1 MNEVRIKSRRLVAI
15 ACLLGI
21 PAAFADDSASTP
33 AAFADDPAALVAIP
47 VTPVEVRELPAVSVD
62 GLPSVSSLNLSL
74 PTLVAKAPGKKGKAF
89 ALKLSPP
96 AASTSNSLLLA
107 GGPVALD
114 LKVPAAKDLSSA
126 ASLKLNLPD
135 GAVKAQAS
143 ASVGREDG
151 QTAFWHKDAAN
162 LEAQISG
169 PMGTALNVSGENKL
183 SLTYRAPE
191 SVGAADGP
199 AHVVR
204 SESQSGQA
212 SMTLPL
218 APFQVT
224 VGGNS
229 TSEHTQE
236 GAPGNAASFTQSAVR
251 TADHTAY
258 VDVEWQPLAGVQLKG
273 GTAARVANISWQ
285 DAHSSSYRSVNPHLT
300 ATVTPFRDTT
310 VTAKV
315 EQVVAPFDAAAFANY
330 TKADSAANASGF
342 QPDHAW
348 QLQTRVEQR
357 VGPASVSATYTK
369 ARQGTVTEFAE
380 VEGVQAPATT
390 PLLGRDSVAV
400 AVNLPLAAVG
410 LPHTDL
416 TSEAT
421 WQSSRVVDP
430 VTFETRAASGEP
442 AQKVSLRLAHSLPS
456 HNLSIGVT
464 GEFTGERTSY
474 QVKELSTTAASGSVG
489 AFVSY
494 KPGAYEVD
502 LNVSGL
508 YGSSTRD
515 DFYHGTR
522 GASLIDRSSV
532 QDNSGPTLKL
542 ELKRPF

>member
-1 MNEVRIKSRRLVAI
+1 MAFLFSAPAAIADDADVLVA
-15 ACLLGI
+15 
-21 PAAFADDSASTP
+21 
-33 AAFADDPAALVAIP
+33 VP
-47 VTPVEVRELPAVSVD
+47 VTPVEVRELPGVSVD
-62 GLPSVSSLNLSL
+62 GLPSLSALDLSL
-74 PTLVAKAPGKKGKAF
+74 PALVVRAPGKTGKKGKGA
-89 ALKLSPP
+89 ALTLSSP
-96 AASTSNSLLLA
+96 AAAASDSLLL
-107 GGPVALD
+107 GEGPVALD
-114 LKVPAAKDLSSA
+114 LKVPAAKDLTSG
-126 ASLKLNLPD
+126 ASLNLSLPT
-135 GAVKAQAS
+135 GVVKAQAS
-143 ASVGREDG
+143 ASVGKEVG
-151 QTAFWHKDAAN
+151 QTAFWHKNAAEV
-162 LEAQISG
+162 EAQISG
-169 PMGTALNVSGENKL
+169 PLGTALSVSGENKL

-191 SVGAADGP
+191 SVGAADTA

-204 SESQSGQA
+204 AESQSGSA
-212 SMTLPL
+212 SLSLPL
-218 APFQVT
+218 NPVQVT
-224 VGGNS
+224 VGGES
-229 TSEHTQE
+229 TSEHTQQ
-236 GAPGNAASFTQSAVR
+236 GAPGNAASFVQSAVR
-251 TADHTAY
+251 TADHTAS
-258 VDVEWQPLAGVQLKG
+258 VDVEWQPLAILKLKG

-315 EQVVAPFDAAAFANY
+315 EQVVAPYDAAAFANY
-330 TKADSAANASGF
+330 AKADNAANASGF

-348 QLQTRVEQR
+348 QLQTRIEQR

-380 VEGVQAPATT
+380 VGGVQAPATT

-410 LPHTDL
+410 LPRTDL

-430 VTFETRAASGEP
+430 VTFEARAASGVP

-502 LNVSGL
+502 FNVGGL

-515 DFYHGTR
+515 DFFRGTR
-522 GASLIDRSSV
+522 GASEIGHTTW
-532 QDNSGPTLKL
+532 QDNSGPSLKL
-542 ELKRPF
+542 ELKKPF